1 MFLSNLKEAQAF
13 LSKYLPNTGTYYSS
27 KRNYS
32 YDFENK
38 IHSTSLLSPYIRYR
52 LLSEE
57 DIIKKVLAIHPFAK
71 VEKFIQEIFWRT
83 YWKGWLEHRE
93 EVYEDYLSEKNFLL
107 QEYVFNPE
115 YKKVINAETEI
126 DFFNN
131 WVTDLKNN
139 GYLHNHVRMW
149 FASLWI
155 FTFNL
160 PWQLGANFF
169 MENLLDGDPAS
180 NTLSWRWVAGI
191 QTKGKHYLARKDN
204 IVKFSNIKI
213 NNKIFINENATSK
226 VEGGNY
232 EINEIN
238 LANHNHLN
246 SEAILIPSDE
256 LNFIQ
261 DNNYKFKYIFSGVP
275 IDEYNDHNFSKNVI
289 RHLKKIIT
297 SNFQDNK
304 FYKNISYEIHFDD
317 YHRNFKEWIKRYH
330 IQNVCIPYVTKGNWR
345 TITKKIINDNPS
357 INFIYLNR
365 NYDKEA
371 WKYSKKGFFNFKKH
385 IPELITEINNERN
398 FKN

>member
-1 MFLSNLKEAQAF
+1 MFLSTLKEAQDL
-13 LSKYLPNTGTYYSS
+13 LSDYLPKTGTYYTN

-57 DIIKKVLAIHPFAK
+57 DIIKKVLTIHPFAK

-83 YWKGWLEHRE
+83 YWKGWLEHRV

-107 QEYVFNPE
+107 QEYNFKPVYE
-115 YKKVINAETEI
+115 KVINAETEI

-139 GYLHNHVRMW
+139 GYLHNHERMW

-226 VEGGNY
+226 VEEKNY

-238 LANHNHLN
+238 LANQNHLN

-275 IDEYNDHNFSKNVI
+275 IDEYNDHNFSTNVI

-317 YHRNFKEWIKRYH
+317 YHKNFKEWIKRYK
-330 IQNVCIPYVTKGNWR
+330 IKNVSIPYVTKGNWR

-385 IPELITEINNERN
+385 IPELITKINNERN